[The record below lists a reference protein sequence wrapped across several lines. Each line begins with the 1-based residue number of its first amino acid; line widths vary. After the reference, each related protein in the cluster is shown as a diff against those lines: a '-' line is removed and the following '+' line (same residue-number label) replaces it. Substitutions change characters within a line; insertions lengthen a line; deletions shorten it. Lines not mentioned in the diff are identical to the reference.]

1 MEKHT
6 KFSIWYVL
14 AAIWGMLLIQD
25 FIASQYRP
33 IALPY
38 SEFLKSLQAGD
49 IIEVVIT
56 QDRIS
61 GKMKVTENQQPREV
75 NFVTIRV
82 DPELS
87 NELAKHNVRSTAAGV
102 DVPAGP
108 SLLDLAR
115 SHLLRHLVP
124 CHEEVEPRGGYYDLR
139 EKQGQALRRKG
150 S

>member
-1 MEKHT
+1 MENNT

-14 AAIWGMLLIQD
+14 AAIWGVLLIQD

-61 GKMKVTENQQPREV
+61 GKMKVTDNQQTREV

-87 NELAKHNVRSTAAGV
+87 NELAKHNVRFRGQPESTFLRDLLSWTLPALIFFGIWYLVMKRLNPGAGIMTFGRNK
-102 DVPAGP
+102 AK
-108 SLLDLAR
+108 L
-115 SHLLRHLVP
+115 
-124 CHEEVEPRGGYYDLR
+124 
-139 EKQGQALRRKG
+139 
-150 S
+150 